1 MNRPIS
7 KLLRCAI
14 YTRKSTEHNLHV
26 AFTSLDAQREACAA
40 YIQSQAQ
47 EGWRRVP
54 KHYEDAGLS
63 GASLQRPA
71 LQAMLAE
78 VRARRVEIV
87 LVRAS
92 LVRIVQT
99 ERHLFTLKRL
109 HSRSMA
115 LLALTIIATPAFSE
129 SRPAVSECA
138 PTAWSEKGEVN
149 SRLPSGPRWEYDFH
163 AARGGVEGM
172 IMGVSFAAKLRRGST
187 RTYSAALSPY
197 AR

>member
-26 AFTSLDAQREACAA
+26 AFTSLDAQRVACAA
-40 YIQSQAQ
+40 YIQSQEL
-47 EGWRRVP
+47 EGWSSVP

-138 PTAWSEKGEVN
+138 PTAWSEKAK
-149 SRLPSGPRWEYDFH
+149 SIAASPAGP
-163 AARGGVEGM
+163 GGNM
-172 IMGVSFAAKLRRGST
+172 IFTLLR
-187 RTYSAALSPY
+187 AALR
-197 AR
+197 A